1 MIPRSSTTSTGRD
14 GRRIPSCGLLSTR
27 RARSTRALA
36 TSSRS
41 RTNAS
46 SVTPSSTRGCSAS
59 RSSIPS
65 RSGRSIIPIRR
76 GPSPVPKSAGKSF
89 GARKKDEAHACCED
103 DAYLR
108 SGRRSPLSG
117 RSGCLRPGLSRRD
130 QLRERRPFGRRM
142 AVLRRERHG
151 IFPAGR
157 SPSVDHRDGEH
168 GQYDQSDRDRGGQF
182 CDRRDGQRRQCRRTA
197 SRDQADR
204 TLDGTPPYSLMVLPS
219 ITSWQQLKGKTISL
233 ATKQEITAIAFRMMA
248 KAHHL
253 DWNND
258 FSITLAGSTPA
269 RYAALQSGNVQGAM
283 LGQPFNFTA
292 EAQGMRTLDE
302 AYNYMKVWMFDGI
315 VVNPTW
321 AAAHRQ
327 TVVKFIRALRKGTE
341 YAYTH
346 RDDAIRIL
354 ANETHSDR
362 AIVEKA
368 YDLDFGKWHAYA
380 RDAQLDPK
388 KVQGVIDGVV
398 AQGVLPAPIPLSD
411 LIDTSYGREALR

>member
-1 MIPRSSTTSTGRD
+1 MRLMRVVKTMLT
-14 GRRIPSCGLLSTR
+14 C
-27 RARSTRALA
+27 ALA
-36 TSSRS
+36 AAVLSLGVQG
-41 RTNAS
+41 AS
-46 SVTPSSTRGCSAS
+46 AQGSLEEISYGSAAPSAAEWPFYVANDMGFFRQEGLH
-59 RSSIPS
+59 P
-65 RSGRSIIPIRR
+65 SIIVTGSTVSTINQIATGEVNFATAGTDSVVNAVARHLAIKLIA
-76 GPSPVPKSAGKSF
+76 PSMV
-89 GARKKDEAHACCED
+89 
-103 DAYLR
+103 
-108 SGRRSPLSG
+108 
-117 RSGCLRPGLSRRD
+117 
-130 QLRERRPFGRRM
+130 
-142 AVLRRERHG
+142 
-151 IFPAGR
+151 
-157 SPSVDHRDGEH
+157 
-168 GQYDQSDRDRGGQF
+168 
-182 CDRRDGQRRQCRRTA
+182 
-197 SRDQADR
+197 
-204 TLDGTPPYSLMVLPS
+204 TPPYSLMVLPS